1 VRIVLDAMGGD
12 AAPEVPVAGAL
23 AALAEFEDVQIVLTG
38 DEAVVARALPARR
51 VPDGRLTVL
60 HAPEQVAMEAAA
72 TDVRRMPDSSIS
84 VGLRL
89 LREGRADAFFSAG
102 HTGAVMTQ
110 SLLTLGR
117 IPGVSR
123 PALATIFPTRG
134 ERCILMDVGANV
146 DCRPAHLVGF
156 AILGSVYA
164 RDVFGVERPRVGLVN
179 IGEEPTKGNE
189 QARDAFAALSETDLN
204 FVGNL
209 EGRDILGGAADVV
222 VTDGFIGNVLL
233 KFAESVLDFVNV
245 GMKRELAR
253 SPRARLGAWL
263 LRPALRRMRR
273 RMDYAE
279 YGGAPLL
286 GVNGITIVGHGRS
299 SAKAVQNAI
308 GAARIALEHDLNGH
322 IRREFER
329 LQPARRE
336 AGAR

>member
-23 AALAEFEDVQIVLTG
+23 AALGEFEDVEIVLTG
-38 DEAVVARALPARR
+38 DEAVVKRALPARR

-60 HAPEQVAMEAAA
+60 HAPKQVAMDAAA

-89 LREGRADAFFSAG
+89 VREGRADAFFSAG
-102 HTGAVMTQ
+102 HTGAVMAQ

-146 DCRPAHLVGF
+146 DCRAAHLVGF
-156 AILGSVYA
+156 AILGCVYA
-164 RDVFGVERPRVGLVN
+164 RDVFGVDRPRVGLLN
-179 IGEEPTKGNE
+179 IGEEPSKGNE
-189 QARDAFAALSETDLN
+189 QAREAFAELSSTDLN

-233 KFAESVLDFVNV
+233 KFAESVLDFVNA
-245 GMKRELAR
+245 GMKRELAL

-299 SAKAVQNAI
+299 SAKAVQKAI
-308 GAARIALEHDLNGH
+308 GAARLAKEHDVNDH